1 MRPQITMGESKKP
14 QPVLTDTERFPLI
27 RDLSFLN
34 KLRNDQFAPRYNFKS
49 GDRLN
54 ECHLEKLKSYNS
66 TLVADKKFW
75 KEGETPHWL
84 TPYLNWCQRTVRFYR
99 HHPSDFLDQPTMN
112 RLDIKNVPW
121 DFVSTDCDLA
131 DLMVYKTSGT
141 TAAAIDIL
149 FEPFSQA
156 SYLPLLQSLL
166 RDYDVELTAQPDSVA
181 TALITDQQ
189 EAITYASISTY
200 LNGAGVLR
208 VNLNVNDWN
217 DLSHRTSYLEKY
229 NPEVLTG
236 DPFSLL
242 SLIELKPKIKP
253 KAIVSSAIRM
263 TQGVKCKL
271 EQYFQC
277 VVLDTYSMTECKMVA
292 VETNGK
298 YKALRP
304 DVYLEIFDKDVDV
317 ALPMGERGELV
328 ITGGH
333 NSFLPLIRYRTGDFC
348 SLVIE
353 DDIPY
358 LVDLE
363 ARNPIAFYD
372 SSGRFV
378 NYVNISK
385 TLVVFPLAAFQLHQF
400 SNGNLSF
407 TGWTNEALDDQVTNA
422 LLAIFGKDI
431 LLDIQLLPVE
441 NKSSAKPISY
451 SSDKKGVRG

>member
-1 MRPQITMGESKKP
+1 MGESKKP
-14 QPVLTDTERFPLI
+14 VPVLTDSERFPLV
-27 RDLSFLN
+27 RDLSFLD
-34 KLRNDQFAPRYNFKS
+34 KLRNDPFAPRYNFKS

-54 ECHLEKLKSYNS
+54 EYHLEKLKSYNS
-66 TLVADKKFW
+66 TLGPDKKFW
-75 KEGETPHWL
+75 KKGETPHWL
-84 TPYLNWCQRTVRFYR
+84 TGYLIWCQQTVPFYR
-99 HHPSDFLDQPTMN
+99 HRSSDFSDQPTMN
-112 RLDIKNVPW
+112 RMDIKNAPW
-121 DFVSTDCDLA
+121 DFVSEDCDLN

-166 RDYDVELTAQPDSVA
+166 RDYDIELTAKPDSVA

-208 VNLNVNDWN
+208 MNLNGNEWKDPN
-217 DLSHRTSYLEKY
+217 HRIRYLEKY
-229 NPEVLTG
+229 TPEVLTG

-242 SLIELKPKIKP
+242 SLLELKPKIKP
-253 KAIVSSAIRM
+253 KAIVSSALRM
-263 TQGVKCKL
+263 THGVRRKL
-271 EQYFQC
+271 EEYFQC

-292 VETNGK
+292 VETNGR

-304 DVYLEIFDKDVDV
+304 DVYFEIFDEEADVM
-317 ALPMGERGELV
+317 LPMGERGELV

-348 SLVIE
+348 SLAME

-372 SSGRFV
+372 SSDRFI

-400 SNGNLSF
+400 SNGSLSF
-407 TGWTNEALDDQVTNA
+407 KGWADENLEDEITKA
-422 LLAIFGKDI
+422 LLAIFGKDT
-431 LLDIQLLPVE
+431 LLDIELLSVD

-451 SSDKKGVRG
+451 SSDKKGILG